1 MIQMLRKE
9 NIWIKIVLQ
18 ETPEKNPFWPET
30 IRNKAGGL
38 SQALDTIQNGVK
50 AQFNVLSSS
59 SSIYNSL
66 NLIFTLYCQHF
77 SLYTNKPSPPRIIP
91 DDDKMPASSAPVN
104 QNFIQTIPVRK
115 GLSRSCLAAWG
126 TGWLVEQYP
135 SGRCW
140 CLPRSS
146 LYCPLCSE
154 TLSSPPAEWLVSG
167 ADCSLLSTA

>member
-1 MIQMLRKE
+1 MTRKHLDKDSITRNTWKKSLSDQKPLE
-9 NIWIKIVLQ
+9 IKL
-18 ETPEKNPFWPET
+18 EDLAKLWTPSKMVWKP
-30 IRNKAGGL
+30 
-38 SQALDTIQNGVK
+38 
-50 AQFNVLSSS
+50 SSMYYHHQH
-59 SSIYNSL
+59 ISL
-66 NLIFTLYCQHF
+66 NLIFTLYCQH
-77 SLYTNKPSPPRIIP
+77 LYTNKPSSPRIIP
-91 DDDKMPASSAPVN
+91 DDDKMLVSSGPVN

-146 LYCPLCSE
+146 LYCPQCSE